1 MTVHPSTEAE
11 TANPAFAGEW
21 PLPLNQPNVFDGL
34 ALLASLDPETVPV
47 RIFDPQYRGVLDKMQ
62 YGNEGVN
69 RGRARSQLPQMD
81 DDTITNFIAGIARA
95 LIPSGHLVLWV
106 DKFHLC
112 SGIHTWLDDTT
123 LTIVDLITWNKGRM
137 GMGYRTRRC
146 CEYALILQKHPER
159 SKGVWRRHDIADVW
173 TESAV
178 RLAGVHPKPV
188 GLQSALIETVTDPS
202 DVVLDPAAGSY
213 SVLAAAKKA
222 GRQFLGCDLVDV
234 AARSSGVEVRTRTAR
249 SHSPRRA

>member
-1 MTVHPSTEAE
+1 MY
-11 TANPAFAGEW
+11 
-21 PLPLNQPNVFDGL
+21 DGL
-34 ALLASLDPETVPV
+34 AFLAFLDPETVPV
-47 RIFDPQYRGVLDKMQ
+47 CIFDPQYRGVLDKMQ

-81 DDTITNFIAGIARA
+81 ADTISNFIAGIAGA
-95 LIPSGHLVLWV
+95 LIPSGHLILWV
-106 DKFHLC
+106 DKFYLC
-112 SGIHTWLDDTT
+112 SGILPWLNGTK
-123 LTIVDLITWNKGRM
+123 LTIVDLITWDKGRI

-159 SKGVWRRHDIADVW
+159 SIGVWRCHDIPDVW

-188 GLQSALIETVTDPS
+188 GLQSALIEAVTDPG

-234 AARSSGVEVRTRTAR
+234 AARSPGVEVRTKTGR
-249 SHSPRRA
+249 SHLPQRA